1 MEPDKTELQKL
12 YDESLIE
19 YTQPSEQPSVEHYLI
34 TAWNPMSLEVSEE
47 ENKTANKLLEADL
60 LNSIG
65 KEHFG
70 YCYGYH
76 PDESWREDGFWVS
89 AEAMSLDEVMGLAK
103 KYRQIAIY
111 HQRKNDR
118 PVIWV
123 DYES

>member
-1 MEPDKTELQKL
+1 MEPNKTALQKL
-12 YDESLIE
+12 YDQSVIA
-19 YTQPSEQPSVEHYLI
+19 YTQPPEKPSFEHYLI
-34 TAWNPMSLEVSEE
+34 TAWNPMSLEVSDQ
-47 ENKTANKLLEADL
+47 ENKAANKLLETDL
-60 LNSIG
+60 IKSVG

-89 AEAMSLDEVMGLAK
+89 SEVMSLDEIMNLAK

-111 HQRKNDR
+111 HQRKTNR

-123 DYES
+123 E